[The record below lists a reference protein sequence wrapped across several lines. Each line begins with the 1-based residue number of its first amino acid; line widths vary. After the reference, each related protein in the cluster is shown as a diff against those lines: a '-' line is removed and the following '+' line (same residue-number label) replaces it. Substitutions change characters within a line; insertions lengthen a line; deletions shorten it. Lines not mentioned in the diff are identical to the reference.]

1 MGVNLK
7 FGQIYTYKIAWLMIL
22 AIFQEYKFEFWSN
35 LQYANFD
42 FGKFSRRENLNFG
55 QIQTFWIENWLRIL

>member
-42 FGKFSRRENLNFG
+42 FGKFSTDLGTLTDSNLH
-55 QIQTFWIENWLRIL
+55 